1 MRKRFVWPS
10 IAVRY
15 LGGLSEEGKSAQITQ
30 TRELLQSSSR
40 PLHCLGGSEGEAR
53 FGCFVCPWTAS
64 HEARFVCFVSSHTKQ
79 SHAPSVPEWAQG
91 VSERRSRFSRLH
103 HARTAG
109 IAARVAGHE
118 ARLVSFVSG
127 HTKHTGRSTWKPRGV
142 SMRETWRFTHN
153 GGGQHCPPPAFLL
166 TKLEGEPTPPCEPLG
181 PSTMRAAAVPH
192 IPACDPG
199 APRLLPTEHTLA

>member
-1 MRKRFVWPS
+1 MAFS
-10 IAVRY
+10 IASVP
-15 LGGLSEEGKSAQITQ
+15 GGLSEEGKSAQITQ

-91 VSERRSRFSRLH
+91 VGERRSRFSRLH

-109 IAARVAGHE
+109 IAARVAGHGSQI
-118 ARLVSFVSG
+118 RVL
-127 HTKHTGRSTWKPRGV
+127 R
-142 SMRETWRFTHN
+142 
-153 GGGQHCPPPAFLL
+153 GQHHEAKSC
-166 TKLEGEPTPPCEPLG
+166 
-181 PSTMRAAAVPH
+181 AVGW
-192 IPACDPG
+192 I
-199 APRLLPTEHTLA
+199 RLIVMKRLHGHSVRRHRMTVKALQ

>member
-10 IAVRY
+10 IAVRAVP
-15 LGGLSEEGKSAQITQ
+15 GGLSEEGKSARITQ
-30 TRELLQSSSR
+30 TRELLQSSIR

-53 FGCFVCPWTAS
+53 FGCFVRPWAAS

-103 HARTAG
+103 HAHTAG

-127 HTKHTGRSTWKPRGV
+127 HTKQSRVPGRAC
-142 SMRETWRFTHN
+142 MRQITIQYELSPHN
-153 GGGQHCPPPAFLL
+153 SCH
-166 TKLEGEPTPPCEPLG
+166 PCSILKRSRTASNQESNQRLSQRLAVRNV
-181 PSTMRAAAVPH
+181 PSP
-192 IPACDPG
+192 
-199 APRLLPTEHTLA
+199 

>member
-1 MRKRFVWPS
+1 MPKIQPPDRFRRALDHGTARPCS
-10 IAVRY
+10 ARGFLKIEEAVRVAFGSASVP
-15 LGGLSEEGKSAQITQ
+15 GGLSEEGKSARITQ
-30 TRELLQSSSR
+30 TRELLQSSIR

-53 FGCFVCPWTAS
+53 FGCFVCPWAAS

-127 HTKHTGRSTWKPRGV
+127 HTKQSRV
-142 SMRETWRFTHN
+142 
-153 GGGQHCPPPAFLL
+153 
-166 TKLEGEPTPPCEPLG
+166 
-181 PSTMRAAAVPH
+181 PSV
-192 IPACDPG
+192 G
-199 APRLLPTEHTLA
+199 FG